1 MVLMRSLGF
10 SSGLDLEVHIRTTRI
25 DSPRVSYSYIS
36 GAAVGFGND
45 VLETMADG
53 TLIINGK
60 EPFTSTEEEEEEQEQ
75 TFVFDD
81 MSVVKSFTGLKQ
93 KIIVYNV
100 YIGEEGVS
108 GGSFIQI
115 RVNTKVE
122 MIFIDAVGVFTD
134 TTGLLGSSE
143 GLFARDGV
151 TDMAGR
157 WNSLGEEWQVQ
168 AQEPKLFLDKT
179 RAPQNP
185 VGCSYEQTKETVG
198 RRRLLDTA
206 PEVDIGTA
214 RKVCSKLRGDMK
226 DFCITDVLITG
237 DIELPNDPFYNH

>member
-53 TLIINGK
+53 TLIVNGK
-60 EPFTSTEEEEEEQEQ
+60 EPFTSEEQEQ
-75 TFVFDD
+75 TFVFAD

-100 YIGEEGVS
+100 YIGES
-108 GGSFIQI
+108 GGFIQI
-115 RVNTKVE
+115 RVNTKVG
-122 MIFIDAVGVFTD
+122 MIFVDAVGVFSD

-151 TDMAGR
+151 TDMVGR

-185 VGCSYEQTKETVG
+185 AGCSYEQTKETVG

-226 DFCITDVLITG
+226 EFCITDVLITG
-237 DIELPNDPFYNH
+237 DVELPNDPFYNH